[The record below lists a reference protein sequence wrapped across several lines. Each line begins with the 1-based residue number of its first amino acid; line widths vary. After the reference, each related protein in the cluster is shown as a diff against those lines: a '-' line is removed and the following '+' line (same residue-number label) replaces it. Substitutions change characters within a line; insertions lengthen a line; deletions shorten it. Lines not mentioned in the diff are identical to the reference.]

1 MKTRRTQLG
10 LLALV
15 LGAEGAA
22 RAAGQSCPHAEISKT
37 RALAEQRMKAKDYA
51 GAIAIL
57 KPLRD
62 KCGLYSYREVNGE
75 RQADLDFYWI
85 HSDLSFAYYR
95 AGQLREC
102 LSVLAELTYPGPPD
116 GLSSNGLDDSP
127 VAKAIAHNERL
138 CETALLG
145 RYGLIGKQYH
155 KQIMAPPSQPLRESL
170 PLLLKMILMGLRHG
184 VLDIHAVGLA
194 VGMRDAIVGPAY
206 LQQILEPTL
215 RAVETRLEHH
225 VQSGELQPCDLRIAA
240 LSLIS
245 PLLLAAIHQNG
256 LGGHAVRA
264 LSLDQLCDE
273 LASRFIR
280 AYS

>member
-1 MKTRRTQLG
+1 MPRKTGDRNRDFEQKREQILDSLQKR
-10 LLALV
+10 LLSEDAPRITMNEM
-15 LGAEGAA
+15 AI
-22 RAAGQSCPHAEISKT
+22 AAGIS
-37 RALAEQRMKAKDYA
+37 
-51 GAIAIL
+51 
-57 KPLRD
+57 
-62 KCGLYSYREVNGE
+62 
-75 RQADLDFYWI
+75 
-85 HSDLSFAYYR
+85 
-95 AGQLREC
+95 
-102 LSVLAELTYPGPPD
+102 
-116 GLSSNGLDDSP
+116 LSSLRHHFGSRSE
-127 VAKAIAHNERL
+127 VIA
-138 CETALLG
+138 ALLG

-155 KQIMAPPSQPLRESL
+155 KQIMVPPSQPLRESL

>member
-1 MKTRRTQLG
+1 MPRKTGDRNRDFDQKREQILDSLQKR
-10 LLALV
+10 LLSEDAPRITMNEMAV
-15 LGAEGAA
+15 
-22 RAAGQSCPHAEISKT
+22 AAGVS
-37 RALAEQRMKAKDYA
+37 
-51 GAIAIL
+51 
-57 KPLRD
+57 
-62 KCGLYSYREVNGE
+62 
-75 RQADLDFYWI
+75 
-85 HSDLSFAYYR
+85 
-95 AGQLREC
+95 
-102 LSVLAELTYPGPPD
+102 
-116 GLSSNGLDDSP
+116 LSSLRHHFGSRSE
-127 VAKAIAHNERL
+127 VIA
-138 CETALLG
+138 ALLC

-155 KQIMAPPSQPLRESL
+155 QQIMAPPSQPMREAL

-215 RAVETRLEHH
+215 RAVETRLGHH

-240 LSLIS
+240 LSLLS